1 MKHNYAPETA
11 LFAGVAAASAAIATS
26 EAEWTVDATDSASIE
41 RHVNALSEG
50 LMRRLTAQG
59 ILPHRME
66 LIYLLQD
73 GDASDNRD
81 ALRRWITRQ
90 LAPRR
95 TPRSVPW
102 PRKGPHPWR
111 SVLPACSQHAPDEH
125 LLGPVAR
132 EALGIMAG
140 LYWDL
145 GETGND
151 IIKAVKA

>member
-90 LAPRR
+90 LANATDVGFDDRVSYVESR
-95 TPRSVPW
+95 LR
-102 PRKGPHPWR
+102 
-111 SVLPACSQHAPDEH
+111 E
-125 LLGPVAR
+125 LLQ
-132 EALGIMAG
+132 EAQ
-140 LYWDL
+140 WC
-145 GETGND
+145 
-151 IIKAVKA
+151 